1 MHIKNAFLASVMAAA
16 LCAGAASAQS
26 GAEMEA
32 MRTQLQEMQRMNAEL
47 MRRLEALEA
56 ARSQEAAPTQTAVDS
71 KVSSGQKNTRL
82 TVYGQVNRA
91 MLFAD
96 NGNDSEV
103 FFVDGDA
110 SSTRFGL
117 IGESDV
123 DGTTLGGQIEVELES
138 NSSNDSVGG
147 GRFGPS
153 NGDFRLKERR
163 LEVFAKN
170 KTYGDGY
177 LGQGST
183 ASDGTTEVSFSG
195 TAVAGGYSDIATMGG
210 AIAFSG
216 TNNSVRVRDVFN
228 NFDGNSRKDRIR
240 YDSRSFNGF
249 RLGAS
254 VADKGDTDVAAQWAG
269 EFDGGFKVA
278 AAGHVLF
285 FGEQDGRR
293 DFDVQYGGSA
303 SAAYGGFN
311 ATVAAAARGSDD
323 ADRDPLFL
331 YGSVG
336 YTTSDITALGSTAF
350 SLDYGYNEDVRRKD
364 DEATTIGL
372 FAVQKFDRAAT
383 ELYAGFR
390 WYDLD
395 REGLDTDSITAVWTG
410 ARLRF

>member
-1 MHIKNAFLASVMAAA
+1 MSVRTFLLATAAIASLGGPV
-16 LCAGAASAQS
+16 SAQS
-26 GAEMEA
+26 RSEMET
-32 MRTQLQEMQRMNAEL
+32 MRAQLEEMQRMNAEL

-56 ARSQEAAPTQTAVDS
+56 ARSQEAAPTQTAVETM
-71 KVSSGQKNTRL
+71 VSSGQKNTRL
-82 TVYGQVNRA
+82 SVYGQVNRA

-96 NGNDSEV
+96 NGSDSEV

-123 DGTTLGGQIEVELES
+123 DGTTLGGQIEIELES
-138 NSSNDSVGG
+138 NSSNDSVSG

-153 NGDFRLKERR
+153 NGDFKLKERR

-170 KTYGDGY
+170 KSYGDGY

-195 TAVAGGYSDIATMGG
+195 TAVAGGYSDISSMAG

-216 TNNSVRVRDVFN
+216 TNNSVRVRDVFS
-228 NFDGNSRKDRIR
+228 NFDGNSRQDRIR
-240 YDSRSFNGF
+240 YDSPSFSGF
-249 RLGAS
+249 RIGAS
-254 VADKGDTDVAAQWAG
+254 VADKGDTDIAAQWAG
-269 EFDGGFKVA
+269 EFDGGAKVA

-285 FGEQDGRR
+285 LGEKDNRR

-303 SAAYGGFN
+303 SALYGGFN
-311 ATVAAAARGSDD
+311 VTLAAAARGSDD

-336 YTTSDITALGSTAF
+336 YTTSDLTSLGSTSF
-350 SLDYGYNEDVRRKD
+350 SLDYGYNEDVKQRD
-364 DEATTIGL
+364 DEAQTFGI
-372 FAVQKFDRAAT
+372 FAVQKIDKAAT
-383 ELYAGFR
+383 DLYAGLR

-395 REGLDTDSITAVWTG
+395 RDGLDTDSITAVWTG